1 MQNIE
6 SSAYLG
12 YRNIEFSK
20 PFSLQGMD
28 RETYHWRPL
37 YCNLLSS
44 GIFHKPGHCYDLPCH
59 SKVYKIHWE
68 GCHYCSCYKCL
79 DLDHKICYWYLWM
92 SHLGKTNWLSS
103 IRRYCALKRKR
114 KQGAVTVFTWASKDG
129 MSVIDNVLVNMVVK
143 NIPFKECY
151 HASHI
156 TVFMR

>member
-1 MQNIE
+1 
-6 SSAYLG
+6 
-12 YRNIEFSK
+12 
-20 PFSLQGMD
+20 
-28 RETYHWRPL
+28 
-37 YCNLLSS
+37 
-44 GIFHKPGHCYDLPCH
+44 
-59 SKVYKIHWE
+59 
-68 GCHYCSCYKCL
+68 
-79 DLDHKICYWYLWM
+79 M

-129 MSVIDNVLVNMVVK
+129 MSVIENVLVNMVVK